1 MDVENTTHKNTDI
14 VSTKLK
20 KITPS
25 KKELKRIDWAIIYRL
40 MVFLHYNSKTKKTIL
55 AMKCNMSYDKC
66 MMYLDFLSKKEFIG
80 KKTENGFE
88 LIHLS
93 TKGTELFKLLEDSST
108 DIVIQ

>member
-1 MDVENTTHKNTDI
+1 MDVENTIHKNTGIMSDEF
-14 VSTKLK
+14 K
-20 KITPS
+20 KIVPS
-25 KKELKRIDWAIIYRL
+25 KKELKRIDWTIVHRL

-66 MMYLDFLSKKEFIG
+66 VMYLDFLSKKEFIN

-88 LIHLS
+88 LICLS
-93 TKGTELFKLLEDSST
+93 TKGTELFKLLEDSKT